1 MAKKE
6 TEAIEAIKPAGAAP
20 VADEPKIWIYYG
32 PSIRGV
38 VTHGR
43 IFRGAR
49 AEVLQELKNAI
60 EKYPQ
65 IERLVVA
72 DKELKKARSDMR
84 EKKGIYIPY
93 TRLMDI
99 LAGKEV

>member
-1 MAKKE
+1 MAE
-6 TEAIEAIKPAGAAP
+6 AAPMAEAATITEAALIT
-20 VADEPKIWIYYG
+20 DEPKIWIYYG
-32 PSIRGV
+32 PSVRGV

-43 IFRGAR
+43 IFRGTK
-49 AEVLQELKNAI
+49 AEVLRELKNAI

-65 IERLVVA
+65 IERLIVA

-93 TRLMDI
+93 TKLMDI
-99 LAGKEV
+99 LSGKEV